1 MVIEREFWSTSLEA
15 GYDCPSTEDL
25 VRAANDTESVVSAH
39 VARCGRCRKELMLF
53 REYAE
58 GDLRADERDHVE
70 WISRRLINP
79 AATSR
84 RTLLGF
90 LRALVP
96 NRTAI
101 AFAGSAAVLILV
113 AGIAIDLPDSEPAPV
128 TPSGEAVQRAASID
142 LISPRGDVNDI
153 PAHFE
158 WGSVTGAHLYRVR
171 LLEVDGQ
178 VMWTSTSAGSACPL
192 PSSLRGQLP
201 RGKRVIWEVQAL
213 DGGGNVLATGRQDFR
228 KQVR

>member
-1 MVIEREFWSTSLEA
+1 
-15 GYDCPSTEDL
+15 
-25 VRAANDTESVVSAH
+25 
-39 VARCGRCRKELMLF
+39 MLF

-58 GDLRADERDHVE
+58 GDLRADERHQVE

-84 RTLLGF
+84 GTLLGF
-90 LRALVP
+90 LRGLIP
-96 NRTAI
+96 GRTAM
-101 AFAGSAAVLILV
+101 AFAGAAAVMILV
-113 AGIAIDLPDSEPAPV
+113 AGVAIDLPESDPAPV
-128 TPSGEAVQRAASID
+128 AWSGQSVQRAASIT
-142 LISPRGDVNDI
+142 LVSPRGDLAEI
-153 PAHFE
+153 PARFE
-158 WGSVTGAHLYRVR
+158 WGPVTGAHSYRVR

-178 VMWTSTSAGSACPL
+178 VMWTSISTGSACPL